1 MAQTGNKKINSVAKP
16 GKTIKNNIVEKLNWY
31 SHFEK
36 TIFPKRKKGIRTKL
50 GVKVKIMPY
59 KIAIKILLFR
69 LYSLKTNVKE
79 TYAIWKSHPRLV
91 SPNL

>member
-36 TIFPKRKKGIRTKL
+36 NGMARFKYPDQLEVAESWPVTSVGKVDKRALAVMAAERRAAG
-50 GVKVKIMPY
+50 
-59 KIAIKILLFR
+59 
-69 LYSLKTNVKE
+69 N
-79 TYAIWKSHPRLV
+79 
-91 SPNL
+91 